1 MRTDVLTETME
12 LVPTGTIP
20 TDPQPPPA
28 QLLCHPGTRITHRV
42 NPLGDHTSWLTQD
55 RPGLNVLISCNLN
68 TVPFILKRVPV
79 WRIKYK
85 FP

>member
-1 MRTDVLTETME
+1 MRTDVLTETVE
-12 LVPTGTIP
+12 LVLTDTIP
-20 TDPQPPPA
+20 TDRQPPPA
-28 QLLCHPGTRITHRV
+28 HLLCHPGTRITHRV
-42 NPLGDHTSWLTQD
+42 TPLGDHTPWWTQD
-55 RPGLNVLISCNLN
+55 SPGLNVLFNCNFN